1 MVNRELKFEW
11 IGSTITNLTTARLSS
26 RVPPAP
32 AAAAPHIAK
41 IVKLRVVHYVTAG
54 SPCYGKRNLKD
65 PSHYSTGYH
74 VHTTTPI
81 AQVSHLSMCATKL
94 VYGETKPL

>member
-32 AAAAPHIAK
+32 AVAAPHIAK